1 MWDLGLSVGW
11 GEFLVIFGANGVGK
25 TTLLKILSTQARPDG
40 GEVRVG
46 GVERS
51 ECPSAIRRMI
61 GVVAHRGLLYE
72 DMTCEENLHFYGRM
86 FGLRK
91 MDLRVE
97 EVLGLVGL
105 EGRRRQRVRNLSNGM
120 QKRLSIARAIL
131 HEPTILLLDEPE
143 AGLDQEALEML
154 GSVLD
159 GWIASGS
166 TVVMTTH
173 NLEQGLAWG
182 ERVAVLSGGKIAFEE
197 SRRSLDVAG
206 FRTTYRRYLE
216 ATP

>member
-1 MWDLGLSVGW
+1 
-11 GEFLVIFGANGVGK
+11 
-25 TTLLKILSTQARPDG
+25 
-40 GEVRVG
+40 
-46 GVERS
+46 
-51 ECPSAIRRMI
+51 
-61 GVVAHRGLLYE
+61 
-72 DMTCEENLHFYGRM
+72 
-86 FGLRK
+86 
-91 MDLRVE
+91 
-97 EVLGLVGL
+97 
-105 EGRRRQRVRNLSNGM
+105 
-120 QKRLSIARAIL
+120 
-131 HEPTILLLDEPE
+131 
-143 AGLDQEALEML
+143 ML